1 MIHIQLMRW
10 RLARREKHQL
20 KLFLFSDLSM
30 WVSVSPVVVGE
41 DLPAGPALVTG
52 VKLVRQPASPP
63 QPIPAKTPHQ
73 LYPRVP
79 GRTLRHKLDIY
90 IPITFKCRY

>member
-1 MIHIQLMRW
+1 ME
-10 RLARREKHQL
+10 AEKEREKYPEL
-20 KLFLFSDLSM
+20 TSLLFSDSLM

-73 LYPRVP
+73 LYPRVA
-79 GRTLRHKLDIY
+79 GRHKLDIY
-90 IPITFKCRY
+90 IAITFKCR

>member
-1 MIHIQLMRW
+1 
-10 RLARREKHQL
+10 
-20 KLFLFSDLSM
+20 M

-41 DLPAGPALVTG
+41 DQPALVTG
-52 VKLVRQPASPP
+52 VKVVRQPSSSP

-79 GRTLRHKLDIY
+79 GRKARKDTNSIF
-90 IPITFKCRY
+90 I